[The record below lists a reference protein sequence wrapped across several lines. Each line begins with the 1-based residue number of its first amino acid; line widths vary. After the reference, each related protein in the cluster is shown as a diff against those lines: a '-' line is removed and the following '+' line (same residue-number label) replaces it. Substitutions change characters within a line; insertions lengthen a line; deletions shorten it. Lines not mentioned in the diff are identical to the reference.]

1 MTSIV
6 MICRDRYKLLKQ
18 AVDSLRAHTWAGDYN
33 IVFVLDPGFD
43 FRVSNL
49 LMRTCEEMP
58 GRAQLITLN
67 TSDHVLA
74 RAKNI
79 GVEWSRQCWG
89 ETDWLYLSDSD
100 VWFAEGWLE
109 KLTEFAAVGE
119 KDDFRLW
126 GGQIH
131 PFHRVDP
138 VGDCAVLDG
147 PSWLMRWETWNTGQ
161 LARDCAPGPC
171 QSEEY
176 PFCATLRKRG
186 GRIGVIHP
194 HVVVHTGLT
203 QTDGRDAPGRDARLA
218 MIPQGVL
225 AE

>member
-1 MTSIV
+1 
-6 MICRDRYKLLKQ
+6 MICRDRYRLLKQ
-18 AVDSLRAHTWAGDYN
+18 AIDSLRAHTRAEDYN

-49 LMRTCEEMP
+49 LMNTCEEMP

-79 GVEWSRQCWG
+79 GVEWSRQTWG
-89 ETDWLYLSDSD
+89 ETDWLVLSDSD

-109 KLTEFAAVGE
+109 KMLDVAERYPQVA
-119 KDDFRLW
+119 LW

-131 PFHRVDP
+131 PFHKPIEAHVEYTEHS
-138 VGDCAVLDG
+138 VLDG
-147 PSWLMRWETWNTGQ
+147 PNWLMRWRYWDKCGP
-161 LARDCAPGPC
+161 LSRMCAPGPC

-176 PFCATLRKRG
+176 GFCKNILERG
-186 GRIGVIHP
+186 CRIGVISP

-203 QTDGRDAPGRDARLA
+203 QTDGKDAPGHKERES
-218 MIPQGVL
+218 MILQGVI

>member
-6 MICRDRYKLLKQ
+6 MICRGRYRLLIQ
-18 AVDSLRAHTWAGDYN
+18 AVESLLANTKGDYN
-33 IVFVLDPGFD
+33 VVFVHDAFLDD
-43 FRVSNL
+43 FRV
-49 LMRTCEEMP
+49 
-58 GRAQLITLN
+58 GRFLADAANRFRRAHVLTLT

-119 KDDFRLW
+119 KGDFRLW

-161 LARDCAPGPC
+161 LSRDCAPGPC

-176 PFCATLRKRG
+176 PFCKALRERG
-186 GRIGVIHP
+186 GMIGVIHP

-203 QTDGRDAPGRDARLA
+203 QTDGKDAPGRRERES
-218 MIPQGVL
+218 MIPQGVI